1 MSEEKLSEEFQT
13 IKDKLI
19 EDFKNIYDPEIPV
32 NIYDLGF
39 IYDIRFEKQGNNT
52 YCEVDMTLTSPTCSM
67 ADTLVDQVTYT
78 VKTANGVHESK
89 VNVVFDPPWTPELL
103 SEDAK
108 EIMSAS
114 GAAMFF

>member
-1 MSEEKLSEEFQT
+1 MQMDERLQK
-13 IKDKLI
+13 IKDDLI
-19 EDFKNIYDPEIPV
+19 EDYKNIYDPEIPV

-39 IYDIRFEKQGNNT
+39 IYDIKLSEDDGKVF
-52 YCEVDMTLTSPTCSM
+52 CEVDMTLTSPTCSV
-67 ADTLVDQVTYT
+67 ADVLVDQITSVTASA
-78 VKTANGVHESK
+78 KGVDDSK

-108 EIMSAS
+108 EIMSTS

>member
-1 MSEEKLSEEFQT
+1 MVKELEE
-13 IKDKLI
+13 IKENLI
-19 EDFKNIYDPEIPV
+19 NDYKNIYDPEIPV

-39 IYDIRFEKQGNNT
+39 IYDIRLQKKDDKIF
-52 YCEVDMTLTSPTCSM
+52 CDVDMTLTSPTCSV
-67 ADTLVDQVTYT
+67 ADVLVEQITNAT
-78 VKTANGVHESK
+78 VSAKGIDEANI
-89 VNVVFDPPWTPELL
+89 NVVFDPPWTPERL

>member
-1 MSEEKLSEEFQT
+1 MDKELEK
-13 IKDKLI
+13 IKEGLI
-19 EDFKNIYDPEIPV
+19 EDYKNIYDPEIPV

-39 IYDIRFEKQGNNT
+39 IYDIKLEKKDNKVF
-52 YCEVDMTLTSPTCSM
+52 CEVDMTLSSPTCSV
-67 ADTLVDQVTYT
+67 ADVLVDQITFAT
-78 VKTANGVHESK
+78 KSAAGIDEAK
-89 VNVVFDPPWTPELL
+89 VNVVFDPPWGPEKL

>member
-1 MSEEKLSEEFQT
+1 MNEKLRKIKEGL
-13 IKDKLI
+13 IKDY
-19 EDFKNIYDPEIPV
+19 KNIYDPEIPV

-39 IYDIRFEKQGNNT
+39 IYDIRLEQKDDKVH
-52 YCEVDMTLTSPTCSM
+52 CEVDMTLSSPTCSV
-67 ADTLVDQVTYT
+67 ADVLVDQITFAT
-78 VKTANGVHESK
+78 KTATGIDEAK
-89 VNVVFDPPWTPELL
+89 VNVVFDPPWGPDKL